1 MTESEDGGR
10 VVSTSE
16 PVGRHCTHPWD
27 REEADEPPPDRIEI
41 HYTELPGKG
50 YRLLSIRDRLPVAE
64 FAFVS
69 AGWDAVELR
78 GDPPDAERVGD
89 VRAQAR
95 LANDTD
101 DSTWL

>member
-10 VVSTSE
+10 VASTSE
-16 PVGRHCTHPWD
+16 RLGWRCGHPWD
-27 REEADEPPPDRIEI
+27 REGGDEEPPDRIEI
-41 HYTELPGKG
+41 HCTEPPGKG

-78 GDPPDAERVGD
+78 GDPPDGERVGD

-95 LANDTD
+95 LADDTD
-101 DSTWL
+101 DSAWL